1 MPRYSW
7 RGVGGNAC
15 CRTTGRK
22 RLCDSRCCFEGAS
35 VLAARREERAM
46 QCNAQSQSRG
56 YGAVD
61 GPQLMR
67 PAASPC
73 GVVGRWINEWSVE
86 GRVCGL
92 EEETG
97 DAGPSEPLKPNM
109 TTAVPDCCSSLF
121 GYTLVHSPPHHW
133 YLRRHVDNTSERLL
147 RAGRCCPRWFG
158 GAYSSRACTLDGLYL
173 VLLAGGVGSRRLAL
187 ARACLAIPCRYQC
200 TASSAIMAPICLHSC

>member
-73 GVVGRWINEWSVE
+73 GVEGRWINEWSVE
-86 GRVCGL
+86 GGVCGL
-92 EEETG
+92 EAGGGNWRRRTERAIETEYDDG
-97 DAGPSEPLKPNM
+97 GPGLLFLS
-109 TTAVPDCCSSLF
+109 F

-158 GAYSSRACTLDGLYL
+158 GACSSRACTLGGLHCSPGWWCW
-173 VLLAGGVGSRRLAL
+173 VPKAGLASNLASRYHADTNAQLAQ
-187 ARACLAIPCRYQC
+187 P
-200 TASSAIMAPICLHSC
+200 